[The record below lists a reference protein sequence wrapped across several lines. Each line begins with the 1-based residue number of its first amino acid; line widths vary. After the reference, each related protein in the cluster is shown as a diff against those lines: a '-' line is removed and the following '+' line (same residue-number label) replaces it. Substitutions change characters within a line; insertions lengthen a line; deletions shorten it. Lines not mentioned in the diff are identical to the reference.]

1 MPLYYI
7 LLLLLVFDFLLLT
20 VGLYKPWIVLWWMPR
35 QNRKLVLKIYGTL
48 GAVLALLAFFLV
60 FETSFFM

>member
-1 MPLYYI
+1 MPLYYM
-7 LLLLLVFDFLLLT
+7 LLLLLTLDFLLLT